1 MNPRRPLFLIAAVAL
16 LLLSI
21 GVSACGKEENS
32 KDTVEGVPVELG
44 DMQYKVLFSRFL
56 NPYDVEDRE
65 YLVGQ
70 PAPGADSHYLGV
82 FVQIINKSKDTDGT
96 IPSGWAINDTQDD
109 RYFPVASKSPY
120 ALAFGD
126 SVGPEDQVP
135 ALDSAAQVGPIGGS
149 MILFEI
155 PDSANNNRP
164 LEMEIPT
171 PDGTARVTLDA

>member
-1 MNPRRPLFLIAAVAL
+1 MNSRRPLALIAAAAL
-16 LLLSI
+16 LLL
-21 GVSACGKEENS
+21 GVVAAGCGKEENS
-32 KDTVEGVPVELG
+32 KDTSEGVPVVLG

-56 NPYDVEDRE
+56 NPDDVEDHE

-70 PAPGADSHYLGV
+70 PAPKPDAHYLGV
-82 FVQIINKSKDTDGT
+82 FVQIINKNKDADGT
-96 IPSGWAINDTQDD
+96 IPSGWVITDTQDNS
-109 RYFPVASKSPY
+109 YFPVRSDSPY

-135 ALDSAAQVGPIGGS
+135 ALDSTAQVGPIGGS

-155 PDSANNNRP
+155 PDSANDNRP

-171 PDGTARVTLDA
+171 PDGTARVRLDA